1 MPCAGRAAGD
11 LVQRRVERACYIV
24 LGGRGYD
31 HHKFVAEL
39 MRVGQSNFGIKLQ
52 VARYRL
58 VSVAVNNCGNDD
70 KATSVFGAR

>member
-52 VARYRL
+52 VA
-58 VSVAVNNCGNDD
+58 
-70 KATSVFGAR
+70 